1 VDFRDLIDPRDTATD
16 RHQQSRSDLALKTA
30 RQLVSTILVQP
41 ILDQAQNDPLR
52 VEMFHGGQGEKIFQ
66 QRMDQVL
73 AQRITERSNMPI
85 VDATYRSIMKWDGRQ
100 QAKQAAAVKGT
111 DLHG

>member
-16 RHQQSRSDLALKTA
+16 RHKQSRSDKALKTA
-30 RQLVSTILVQP
+30 RQLVSMILVQP
-41 ILDQAQNDPLR
+41 ILDQAQNDPMR
-52 VEMFHGGQGEKIFQ
+52 VEMFHGGQAERIFQ

-73 AQRITERSNMPI
+73 AQRITEKSRMPI
-85 VDATYRSIMKWDGRQ
+85 VDATYRSIMKWDTRRQ
-100 QAKQAAAVKGT
+100 AQSAPATKGT